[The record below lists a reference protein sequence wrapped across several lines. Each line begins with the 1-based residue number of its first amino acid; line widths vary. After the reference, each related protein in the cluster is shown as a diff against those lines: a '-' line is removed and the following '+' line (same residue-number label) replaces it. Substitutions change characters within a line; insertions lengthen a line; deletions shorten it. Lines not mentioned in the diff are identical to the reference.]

1 MKKKESALVQ
11 STKRDAPLVAL
22 DHLTHSYGG
31 SPVLYDVS
39 LSLMP
44 GEFVGLIG
52 PNGAGKTTL
61 LRLLL
66 GLIKPASGTVR
77 FTCTQDDCKTDGHQA
92 LGSVPSSCR
101 PCIGYVPQRTAVFE
115 GGFPATVRE
124 VVETGLYGQKGL
136 FHSLT
141 RADHDAVQE
150 AIGQAGLSNL
160 ANRRI
165 SDLSGG
171 QQQRVFIAR
180 ALAGRPHLLIFD
192 EPTTGV
198 DAIGEQD
205 FYNLLD
211 HLNKDHN
218 ITILL
223 VLHDVEMLARH
234 ARRVVCLNRSI
245 LHDGPTSS
253 ISHAKLHEL
262 LSHSPRPIRD
272 PHV

>member
-1 MKKKESALVQ
+1 MFVIEKIKQ
-11 STKRDAPLVAL
+11 SSHSLAPLVSL

-31 SPVLYDVS
+31 QPVLDDVS
-39 LSLMP
+39 LSIAP

-61 LRLLL
+61 LKLLL
-66 GLIKPASGTVR
+66 GLIQPASGSVQ
-77 FTCTQDDCKTDGHQA
+77 FDCLIDECGRHGGK
-92 LGSVPSSCR
+92 SCR

-124 VVETGLYGQKGL
+124 VVEMGLYGQKGL
-136 FHSLT
+136 FHSLNSAD
-141 RADHDAVQE
+141 RAAVDE
-150 AIGQAGLSNL
+150 AMNQAGLTGL

-180 ALAGRPHLLIFD
+180 ALAAKPHLLIFD

-198 DAIGEQD
+198 DAIGEKD

-211 HLNKDHN
+211 HLNKTHN

-223 VLHDVEMLARH
+223 VLHDVEMLAAH
-234 ARRVVCLNRSI
+234 ARRVVCLNRRI
-245 LHDGPTSS
+245 LYDGPTKG
-253 ISHAKLHEL
+253 IGHEKLHEL
-262 LSHSPRPIRD
+262 LSHAPASLRD
-272 PHV
+272 SHV